1 MWEYNKGVIAENQAK
16 DILKS
21 IFSNVTRTKYGT
33 FYDYL
38 VKQGNLSIRIEVK
51 YCEIKYQSVSMVLKW
66 KQFWRLIE
74 SKEFLIYLMTNKG
87 NIFISPK
94 QLFNF
99 AHVHHYQRNFDLK
112 TIRLRVT
119 IKNGKLK
126 IIEPEKCNPSLCE
139 GTIKKW
145 LKNY

>member
-1 MWEYNKGVIAENQAK
+1 MWEFNKGITAENQAK
-16 DILKS
+16 DILRS
-21 IFSNVTRTKYGT
+21 TFSNVTRTKYGT

-38 VKQGNLSIRIEVK
+38 VKQGNLPIRIEVK
-51 YCEIKYQSVSMVLKW
+51 YYEIKYRSVVIVLKW
-66 KQFWRLIE
+66 RQLWKLIK

-94 QLFNF
+94 QIFKL
-99 AHVHHYQRNFDLK
+99 AHIHHHYLNPNLK
-112 TIRLRVT
+112 TIKLKVT
-119 IKNGKLK
+119 MEDGKLK
-126 IIEPEKCNPSLCE
+126 VIEPNKCNPFLCD